1 MEYFSKN
8 KALFY
13 RHVETQS
20 LTLVPTLEKVLER
33 WAVSKEYFLV
43 YLPKQKGFK
52 KGAAYNER
60 NKRIST
66 LFNIQ
71 NVILVQIAFLIA
83 AAIPFQNFLT
93 TFLFERP
100 LIHIL
105 YKEFKSSMKSIMLRF
120 IDLKI

>member
-1 MEYFSKN
+1 MELHAWCKISPFKREDFLQVAFELQSMEYFSKN

-66 LFNIQ
+66 LFKIQ

-93 TFLFERP
+93 TF
-100 LIHIL
+100 
-105 YKEFKSSMKSIMLRF
+105 
-120 IDLKI
+120 